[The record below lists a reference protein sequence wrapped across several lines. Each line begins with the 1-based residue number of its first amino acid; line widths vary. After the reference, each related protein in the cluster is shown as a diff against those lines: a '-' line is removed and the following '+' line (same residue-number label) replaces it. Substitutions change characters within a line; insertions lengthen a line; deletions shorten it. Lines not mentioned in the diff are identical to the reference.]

1 MNIDEILNI
10 MLNQKQ
16 LNVEKGIGDVVWIN
30 GENFFTAKENDLLF
44 GPFTEKLPNFNK
56 YIDKESPDVKS
67 DFGYP
72 VNGYEAPYGKAQFVM
87 IYNTDYIDKTPIDH
101 KELLEFAKANP
112 GKFTYPAPPDFTG
125 SAFVRNI
132 ISDIVGYEQFMNMEA
147 DEEVVREAIAPAIEY
162 FKELKPYLWKEG
174 KTYPGESAL
183 LDNMY
188 GDGEVWM
195 TMSYNPNSASGM
207 IETGEFPE
215 STRTFVFDKRDDWKY
230 AFSSN
235 SA

>member
-1 MNIDEILNI
+1 M
-10 MLNQKQ
+10 QKRIQ
-16 LNVEKGIGDVVWIN
+16 VSI
-30 GENFFTAKENDLLF
+30 
-44 GPFTEKLPNFNK
+44 P
-56 YIDKESPDVKS
+56 
-67 DFGYP
+67 
-72 VNGYEAPYGKAQFVM
+72 
-87 IYNTDYIDKTPIDH
+87 
-101 KELLEFAKANP
+101 
-112 GKFTYPAPPDFTG
+112 YPAPPDFTG

-132 ISDIVGYEQFMNMEA
+132 ISDIVGYEQFMDMEA

-215 STRTFVFDKRDDWKY
+215 STRTFVFDKGTIGNTH
-230 AFSSN
+230 F
-235 SA
+235 